1 MSETYDYVV
10 IGSGMAGLTVGS
22 LLARAG
28 HSVCL
33 LEAHDHPGGCAHSFP
48 VGRYTFCAAVHY
60 IFFCGEGEPVHNFL
74 KKIGLHETVTFTR
87 LDPEGYDRFSCPSR
101 ELSFRIPNGLDKWA
115 DRLIDRFPPYHAGL
129 RRFFRIIGDLVREMR
144 EMPFVLSWT
153 NALRIPVRFRTIL
166 TYRSWTLQRLFDRLD
181 LSPEIQAIL
190 ATQVGD
196 LGLPPE
202 RVSLVIYAGLLSSYG
217 SGAYHPTKHFA
228 HFIESVAAVIENS
241 PGCALEY
248 GAEVCGFE
256 LEGQQVRAVRTRD
269 GRRFRGRNF
278 ISNMDPRTCV
288 GLIGPAR
295 FPRRFQK
302 KVNYEYSVS
311 SYTLYLGVKGL
322 DLRDFGF
329 GAWNVWHYPHLNL
342 NRAYEAQSV
351 EGDLSDPWLFLST
364 PTLYNPS
371 EHPESRICPE
381 GEQIL
386 EAVTV
391 CAYEPFRALRTSD
404 RAGYRRRKKLVA
416 ERILDVLETHY
427 VPGLRRHLVKKV
439 AGTPATNE
447 RYLRAPRGNIYG
459 SALTPANISFGRL
472 KFLTPL
478 PNLYFTGASAEFPS
492 IGATVIG
499 GSRLYTHLTGD
510 PVNAGRDLHG
520 LV

>member
-1 MSETYDYVV
+1 MRRSR
-10 IGSGMAGLTVGS
+10 SPGLIPKATTASRALRRG
-22 LLARAG
+22 LA
-28 HSVCL
+28 
-33 LEAHDHPGGCAHSFP
+33 F
-48 VGRYTFCAAVHY
+48 
-60 IFFCGEGEPVHNFL
+60 
-74 KKIGLHETVTFTR
+74 KI
-87 LDPEGYDRFSCPSR
+87 PS
-101 ELSFRIPNGLDKWA
+101 GLDKWA
-115 DRLIDRFPPYHAGL
+115 DRLIDRFPTHRAGIT
-129 RRFFRIIGDLVREMR
+129 RFFRIIVDLVREMR
-144 EMPFVLSWT
+144 EMPFFLSWT
-153 NALRIPVRFRTIL
+153 DALRIPLRFRTIL
-166 TYRSWTLQRLFDRLD
+166 AYRTWTLQRLFDRLG
-181 LSPEIQAIL
+181 LPPEIQALL

-202 RVSLVIYAGLLSSYG
+202 RVSLVIYAGLVSSYG

-228 HFIESVAAVIENS
+228 HFIASVSAVIEDS

-248 GAEVCGFE
+248 EAEVCGFE

-269 GRRFRGRNF
+269 GRSFRARTF
-278 ISNMDPRTCV
+278 ISNMDPRACV
-288 GLIGPAR
+288 ELIGPDR
-295 FPRRFQK
+295 FPRRFRK
-302 KVNYEYSVS
+302 KVDYEYSVS

-329 GAWNVWHYPHLNL
+329 GAWNVWHYPHLDL

-364 PTLYNPS
+364 PTLYNPGEH
-371 EHPESRICPE
+371 EHPESRICPQ

-404 RAGYRRRKKLVA
+404 RAGYRRRKKQVA

-427 VPGLRRHLVKKV
+427 VPGLRNHLVKKV

-459 SALTPANISFGRL
+459 SALTPANIDFGRL

-478 PNLYFTGASAEFPS
+478 PNLFFTGASAEFPS
-492 IGATVIG
+492 IGATVVA
-499 GSRLYTHLTGD
+499 GSRLYTYLTGD
-510 PVNAGRDLHG
+510 RVNAGRDLYG